1 MEDSQAYARKLEE
14 LLDARRDRLDRDEL
28 PRLKNSCKLFQTA
41 FQGVYSVLH
50 KKGVIH
56 DDPYKFELKIS
67 EVTSPPEGSFPESEK
82 IDQMSVRLSQ
92 FDSYLDFLN
101 NYYQFSTD
109 FLGMGRIKRILG
121 LIRYFNFT
129 QFSEQSNNINTRIL
143 AELVGMVKRGSDQ
156 LSSGL
161 LQEGLGQMDRASREI
176 LGCLKELVGYQRER
190 YKLELRQLVGMSLGF
205 DEAWFAAHKDEA
217 LKQVKRK
224 YAEVATEKPFYAE
237 LAEEF
242 LAEDYTPGGAAL
254 RAEILKRFEIAGEK
268 KVEKA
273 RDRSYK
279 GIILDGIRVLAGVN
293 YTIEGALQKLAD
305 SSAVIEA
312 HNSGFFA
319 RLKAMLRRLFTP
331 EPQGRFYDIDL
342 VDPVMGGRSHENL
355 DFEAFL
361 EEGGRKART
370 FAGLLQKAG
379 PAWKRIEALPDEQA
393 FRFLERT
400 MEELQLL
407 VKRMTALEE
416 YFKSGATAEDR
427 PRLRSV
433 RTEMTVVKGALI
445 KANQKKHEYVAQ
457 MEEMEQMRH
466 LGISSE

>member
-1 MEDSQAYARKLEE
+1 
-14 LLDARRDRLDRDEL
+14 
-28 PRLKNSCKLFQTA
+28 
-41 FQGVYSVLH
+41 
-50 KKGVIH
+50 
-56 DDPYKFELKIS
+56 
-67 EVTSPPEGSFPESEK
+67 
-82 IDQMSVRLSQ
+82 
-92 FDSYLDFLN
+92 
-101 NYYQFSTD
+101 
-109 FLGMGRIKRILG
+109 
-121 LIRYFNFT
+121 
-129 QFSEQSNNINTRIL
+129 
-143 AELVGMVKRGSDQ
+143 
-156 LSSGL
+156 
-161 LQEGLGQMDRASREI
+161 MDRASREI